1 MLRIARLTDHAIV
14 LLAHMTRHRLPC
26 VHAATSLADATALP
40 LPTVQKV
47 LKMLGTAG
55 LVDSRRGAMGG
66 YVLARDPAGV
76 TLDAIIAAME
86 GPLSLTA
93 CASTHTEGCA
103 EHAHCLVGDHWPV
116 INEVVLGALRR
127 VTLLD
132 LARPASH
139 ASLRAALAASPA

>member
-26 VHAATSLADATALP
+26 VHAATSLAEATALP

-66 YVLARDPAGV
+66 YVLSRDPASV
-76 TLDAIIAAME
+76 TLDGIIAAME
-86 GPLSLTA
+86 GPLALTA
-93 CASTHTEGCA
+93 CASSQAEGCA

-116 INEVVLGALRR
+116 INDAVSSALRR

-132 LARPASH
+132 LSRPASH